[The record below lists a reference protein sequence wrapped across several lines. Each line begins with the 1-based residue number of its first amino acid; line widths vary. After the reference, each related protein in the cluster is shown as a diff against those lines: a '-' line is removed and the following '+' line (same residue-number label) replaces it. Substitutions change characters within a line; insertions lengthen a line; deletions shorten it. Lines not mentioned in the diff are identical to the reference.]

1 MKRKFQGFVATGI
14 IKSCILSSC
23 LISHAVYADNVY
35 FSQQTQAIPTVV
47 DISGGVS
54 LLEQNRERLIGEKV
68 YREIHQQMLLI
79 EDIWLEDSLMLIF
92 SQILSQSQMGQP
104 IALLLINDEQIN
116 AFAVPGGLF
125 AINAGLILSAK
136 HMGDVASVMA
146 HEVAHVS
153 QRHYSRSQEAFKGQ
167 GLLALAGILVG
178 AAVASQN
185 AEAGTAVMVG
195 TQAALLDRQLSYSRD
210 QEREADRIGMQYL
223 YSAGYD
229 PHYMANFFETLQR
242 KSTQI
247 GYMPEFWLTHPLT
260 SERMSEARLRANQYP
275 KLKQNIQYQDENFEL
290 IQYYTAVLSKKI
302 SEVQLLELSNQNNQ
316 SAKLALMAYY
326 VRKNEW
332 QKAKEIKINHQ
343 YQQHILYQLLQADI
357 LIAQKQYV
365 QAEEMIRSKWNIM
378 PENRALAYKLA
389 EILTLEYKGGQAQAI
404 IQVFNRKNP
413 RDVYAWRLLQR
424 ATEHNKQLSAELKA
438 IQMLRYRAEEEF
450 WTGKEEQAIKSLL
463 HAQRLLKDF
472 KNESLSVQ
480 IDARLRQMQDE
491 FKMKI

>member
-1 MKRKFQGFVATGI
+1 MKRKFKDFVVIGI
-14 IKSCILSSC
+14 IKSSLLSSC
-23 LISHAVYADNVY
+23 LISHTVYADNVY

-47 DISGGVS
+47 DISGGIS

-79 EDIWLEDSLMLIF
+79 EDIWLEDSLMFIF

-185 AEAGTAVMVG
+185 AEAGTAVMMG

-242 KSTQI
+242 KSPQI

-275 KLKQNIQYQDENFEL
+275 KLKHNIQYQDENFEL

-343 YQQHILYQLLQADI
+343 YQQHILYQLLKADI

-389 EILTLEYKGGQAQAI
+389 EILTLESKGEQAQAI
-404 IQVFNRKNP
+404 IQTFNRKNP

-424 ATEHNKQLSAELKA
+424 ATEHNKQLSVELKA

-472 KNESLSVQ
+472 KNENLSVQ

>member
-1 MKRKFQGFVATGI
+1 MQYRFKNLLKGT
-14 IKSCILSSC
+14 IKSGVAFSC
-23 LISHAVYADNVY
+23 LFAHTVYAENLF
-35 FSQQTQAIPTVV
+35 FSQKTQAIPHVV

-68 YREIHQQMLLI
+68 YREIYHQMPLI
-79 EDIWLEDSLMLIF
+79 EDIWLEDNLMLIF
-92 SQILSQSQMGQP
+92 SQIFSQSQLGQP
-104 IALLLINDEQIN
+104 LALFLINDEQIN
-116 AFAVPGGLF
+116 AFAVPGGVF
-125 AINAGLILSAK
+125 AINSGLILSAK
-136 HMGDVASVMA
+136 HMGDIASVMA

-178 AAVASQN
+178 AAVASQS
-185 AEAGTAVMVG
+185 AEAGTAVMLG

-223 YSAGYD
+223 YGAGYD
-229 PHYMANFFETLQR
+229 PHYMASFFETLQR
-242 KSTQI
+242 KSPQI

-260 SERMSEARLRANQYP
+260 SERMSEARLRASQYP

-302 SEVQLLELSNQNNQ
+302 SEVQLLELSRQNNQ
-316 SAKLALMAYY
+316 SAKLALIAYY

-332 QKAKEIKINHQ
+332 QKAKEIKVNPQ
-343 YQQHILYQLLQADI
+343 YQKHILYQLLQADI
-357 LIAQKQYV
+357 LIAQKHYT
-365 QAEEMIRSKWNIM
+365 QAEDLIRGQWNIM

-389 EILTLEYKGGQAQAI
+389 EILTLQQKGEQAQAI

-413 RDVYAWRLLQR
+413 RDIYAWRLLQL
-424 ATEHNKQLSAELKA
+424 ATEQNKQLSNELKT

-450 WTGKEEQAIKSLL
+450 WTGREEQAIKSLL

-472 KNESLSVQ
+472 RNESLSLQVNM
-480 IDARLRQMQDE
+480 RLRQMQDE
-491 FKMKI
+491 FKMKL